1 MEHPEGKNL
10 TRLITEW
17 IADIG
22 TNIREQ
28 ERDLK
33 SKTGHDYTSI
43 AAKAGGWSYG
53 DIERA
58 SQEIKVAVV
67 PITAGFGII
76 GSFAQSVVS
85 VTKAMGF
92 RSFVTQNTDVSGI
105 HEAHQLDAD
114 IVYIADDNRFI
125 SVNLNKKKMAD
136 NNTATAAGYIA
147 ALDGA
152 IGSFVGKEVLL
163 MGYGVLGKEF
173 LKGLKKKGVSVAIF
187 DLDKERL
194 AQASREEVTVI
205 DSFARISSYRYMVDA
220 TSQGGWLHQ
229 GLLHPEAW
237 IAAPGIPLSL
247 NEGAYEAYKSRLIHD
262 PLQIGVAAMLGMT
275 L

>member
-1 MEHPEGKNL
+1 M

-17 IADIG
+17 IADIEHSV
-22 TNIREQ
+22 REQ

-67 PITAGFGII
+67 PITTGLGII
-76 GSFAQSVVS
+76 GSFAQSIVA

-92 RSFVTQNTDVSGI
+92 RSYITKSTDVDGI
-105 HEAHQLDAD
+105 YEAHQLDAD
-114 IVYIADDNRFI
+114 LVYMADDARFLSI
-125 SVNLNKKKMAD
+125 NLNKKKMAD
-136 NNTATAAGYIA
+136 NNTATAMGYSV
-147 ALDGA
+147 ALEGA

-163 MGYGVLGKEF
+163 LGYGALGKEF
-173 LKGLKKKGVSVAIF
+173 LKYLKKKGVTVAVF
-187 DLDKERL
+187 DIDKERL
-194 AQASREEVTVI
+194 AQASREEVTAV
-205 DSFARISSYRYMVDA
+205 DSFARISSYRYLVDA

-247 NEGAYEAYKSRLIHD
+247 NDQAKELYSGRLIHD
-262 PLQIGVAAMLGMT
+262 PLQIGVAAMLG
-275 L
+275 LAL

>member
-1 MEHPEGKNL
+1 M

-17 IADIG
+17 IADIEH
-22 TNIREQ
+22 NIREQ

-33 SKTGHDYTSI
+33 SKTGHDYTSL

-67 PITAGFGII
+67 PVTTGQGII
-76 GSFAQSVVS
+76 GSFAQSVAA
-85 VTKAMGF
+85 VTKTMGF
-92 RSFVTQNTDVSGI
+92 RSYVTQHTDVNGM
-105 HEAHQLDAD
+105 HEAYQHDAD
-114 IVYIADDNRFI
+114 IVYLADDDRFI

-136 NNTATAAGYIA
+136 NNVATAAGYIA

-163 MGYGVLGKEF
+163 MGYGALGREF
-173 LKGLKKKGVSVAIF
+173 LKGLKKKGISVAVF

-194 AQASREEVTVI
+194 GQASREEVTAI
-205 DSFARISSYRYMVDA
+205 DSFARISSYRYIIDA
-220 TSQGGWLHQ
+220 TSQGSWLHQ

-247 NEGAYEAYKSRLIHD
+247 NEGAQEIYSERLIHD

>member
-1 MEHPEGKNL
+1 M

-17 IADIG
+17 IADIE
-22 TNIREQ
+22 NNVREQ

-67 PITAGFGII
+67 PVTTGLGII
-76 GSFAQSVVS
+76 GSFAQSVAA

-92 RSFVTQNTDVSGI
+92 RSFVTKNADVDGLS
-105 HEAHQLDAD
+105 EAYHIDAD
-114 IVYIADDNRFI
+114 IVYMADDDRFI

-136 NNTATAAGYIA
+136 NNIATAAGYTA
-147 ALDGA
+147 ALEGA
-152 IGSFVGKEVLL
+152 AGSLVGKEILL
-163 MGYGVLGKEF
+163 IGYGVLGKEF
-173 LKGLKKKGVSVAIF
+173 LKCLKKKGVSVAVF
-187 DLDKERL
+187 DIDKERL
-194 AQASREEVTVI
+194 AQASREEVSVI
-205 DSFARISSYRYMVDA
+205 DSFARIASYRYLIDA
-220 TSQGGWLHQ
+220 TSQGEWLHQ

-247 NEGAYEAYKSRLIHD
+247 NNDAYQLYSGRLIHD